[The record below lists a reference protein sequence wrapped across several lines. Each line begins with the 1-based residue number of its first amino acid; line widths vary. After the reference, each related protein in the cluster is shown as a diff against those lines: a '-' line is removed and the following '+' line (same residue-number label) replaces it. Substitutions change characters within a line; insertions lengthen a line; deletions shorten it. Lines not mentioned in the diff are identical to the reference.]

1 MATEILRPN
10 APGDETNILHQTP
23 GSGSHYDKVDDATP
37 DEDSTEVHT
46 SLNETSWYRDF
57 YNLTAHS
64 GSGTINF
71 IRVYARARS
80 APFNGENAGLQIW
93 VKTGGAAHYGT
104 EIILTTLYNTWY
116 HQWNTNP
123 HTGLAWTWNDIDALQ
138 LGIALRD
145 SGDVPGYIY
154 SICTQ
159 VYVLVD
165 FTFFTSK
172 QSSDSGSGVDA
183 KVSQNVQLVK
193 SESGLGF
200 DMGIDSPQVAITK
213 AETGG
218 GVDASALLYE
228 LSLSESGAGLDAV
241 VALVDIGNIIS
252 TSDSGVG
259 VEHYRRT
266 ILGEVSS
273 LLAEYSLYD
282 AAVALEASILT
293 AIAQALQVH
302 DSGSGIDASVLKV
315 WHDLED
321 SGTAVEALILTAAIL
336 ANQTGLGTDKVLDRL
351 IRLVETGTGAEAV
364 LLVGLVGRLMKLLVY
379 TRAYSNLRVYTKPY
393 SDLRV
398 FTKPY
403 SNLRVFTRPY
413 SDLRV
418 FTKKYSD
425 LRVYT
430 AEVKQ

>member
-10 APGDETNILHQTP
+10 APGDVTQLSQSP
-23 GSGSHYDKVDDATP
+23 SSGSNWDKVDEEVSDGDATFVYG
-37 DEDSTEVHT
+37 DDKYD
-46 SLNETSWYRDF
+46 L
-57 YNLTAHS
+57 YNLQSS
-64 GSGTINF
+64 GVGAGIINSVIIYVLSRAFGDYSWAYTKTVIKTHGT
-71 IRVYARARS
+71 VY
-80 APFNGENAGLQIW
+80 F
-93 VKTGGAAHYGT
+93 GT
-104 EIILTTLYNTWY
+104 QELVYFTPYQLKGTQYT
-116 HQWNTNP
+116 TNP
-123 HTGLAWTWNDIDALQ
+123 YTGSAWTWDEINALQ
-138 LGIALRD
+138 AG
-145 SGDVPGYIY
+145 GYLKY
-154 SICTQ
+154 YTGSARCTQ
-159 VYVLVD
+159 VYVVVN
-165 FTFFTSK
+165 FTFVTNK
-172 QSSDSGSGVDA
+172 QAADSGSGVDA

-193 SESGLGF
+193 AESGLGF

-228 LSLSESGAGLDAV
+228 LSLSEAGAGLDAV
-241 VALVDIGNIIS
+241 VALTEIGNIIS

-282 AAVALEASILT
+282 AATALEASILT

-351 IRLVETGTGAEAV
+351 IHLVETGTGAEAV

-403 SNLRVFTRPY
+403 SNLRVSTRPY

>member
-10 APGDETNILHQTP
+10 AAGDVTQLTE
-23 GSGSHYDKVDDATP
+23 SGDSPNYACVDDVTSDNDATFVFG
-37 DEDSTEVHT
+37 DAKYD
-46 SLNETSWYRDF
+46 
-57 YNLTAHS
+57 
-64 GSGTINF
+64 
-71 IRVYARARS
+71 
-80 APFNGENAGLQIW
+80 
-93 VKTGGAAHYGT
+93 
-104 EIILTTLYNTWY
+104 LYNIQPSGVGAGIINSIIIYVLSRAFGDYSWAYTKTAIKTHGTVYFGSLESIYFTPYQLKGTAYPNNPYTGSAWTWDEI
-116 HQWNTNP
+116 NTLQAGVYLQNL
-123 HTGLAWTWNDIDALQ
+123 TGLA
-138 LGIALRD
+138 R
-145 SGDVPGYIY
+145 
-154 SICTQ
+154 CTQ
-159 VYVLVD
+159 VYVVVN
-165 FTFFTSK
+165 FTFVTNK
-172 QSSDSGSGVDA
+172 QSSDSGTGVDA

-193 SESGLGF
+193 AESGLGF
-200 DMGIDSPQVAITK
+200 DAGIDSPQVAITK
-213 AETGG
+213 AESGG

-228 LSLSESGAGLDAV
+228 LSLSEAGAGLDAV
-241 VALVDIGNIIS
+241 VALTEIGNIIS

-282 AAVALEASILT
+282 AATALEASILT

-351 IRLVETGTGAEAV
+351 IHLVETGTGAEAV

-379 TRAYSNLRVYTKPY
+379 TRAYSNLKVYTKSFSNLVVY
-393 SDLRV
+393 S
-398 FTKPY
+398 KPY
-403 SNLRVFTRPY
+403 SNLLAYSKSYSDLMAYTRPY
-413 SDLRV
+413 SNL
-418 FTKKYSD
+418 K
-425 LRVYT
+425 VYT